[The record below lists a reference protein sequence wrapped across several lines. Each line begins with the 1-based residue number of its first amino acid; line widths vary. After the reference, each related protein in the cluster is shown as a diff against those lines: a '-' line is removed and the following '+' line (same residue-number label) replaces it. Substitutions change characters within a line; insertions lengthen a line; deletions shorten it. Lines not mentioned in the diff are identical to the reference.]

1 MKLRRH
7 AFPLSVIL
15 LGLSMLGVLSIALR
29 PPFKVTDV
37 RLDHIPLQVESSVG
51 TEMHFEDSVY
61 AVLNADGNVL
71 RNYGGP
77 DGEVINLYIGY
88 YGTAKGGRAE
98 HLPQYCFT
106 GQGWS
111 IEKWD
116 FVAFDVP
123 GAGAARVN
131 RMIVNKGDERQLVYF
146 WFQSESTVMSTG
158 WEQNW
163 HKFRRRLLSERMD
176 GTLVRVS
183 MDMPDGKD
191 GEVEER
197 VRRFAQTVVPL
208 VSQFWPI
215 ESPVQSL

>member
-7 AFPLSVIL
+7 AFSVSVIL

-29 PPFKVTDV
+29 PSFKVTDV

-71 RNYGGP
+71 RNYGWP
-77 DGEVINLYIGY
+77 DGADINLYIGY

-123 GAGAARVN
+123 GSGAARVN
-131 RMIVNKGDERQLVYF
+131 RMIVKKGAERQLVYF

-163 HKFRRRLLSERMD
+163 YKFSRRLMSERMD

-183 MDMPDGKD
+183 MDMPAGQDG
-191 GEVEER
+191 GVEER
-197 VRRFAQTVVPL
+197 VRRFAQAVMPL

-215 ESPVQSL
+215 EQSI

>member
-1 MKLRRH
+1 MRLRRH
-7 AFPLSVIL
+7 AFSVSVIL
-15 LGLSMLGVLSIALR
+15 LGLISLGVLSIALR

-51 TEMHFEDSVY
+51 TELYFEDSVY
-61 AVLNADGNVL
+61 AVLNADGNVF
-71 RNYGGP
+71 RNYVGP
-77 DGEVINLYIGY
+77 DGKDINLYIGY
-88 YGTAKGGRAE
+88 YGTDKGGRAE

-131 RMIVNKGDERQLVYF
+131 RMIVTKGTERQLVYF
-146 WFQSESTVMSTG
+146 WFQSDSTVMSTG

-163 HKFRRRLLSERMD
+163 YKFSRRLLSERMD

-183 MDMPDGKD
+183 MDLPAGKD
-191 GEVEER
+191 GGVEER
-197 VRRFAQTVVPL
+197 VKRFAQAVMPL

-215 ESPVQSL
+215 ESHVQS

>member
-1 MKLRRH
+1 MRLRRH

-15 LGLSMLGVLSIALR
+15 LGLSLLGVFSIALR

-71 RNYGGP
+71 RNYVGP
-77 DGEVINLYIGY
+77 DGKDINLYIGY
-88 YGTAKGGRAE
+88 YGTDKGGRAE

-116 FVAFDVP
+116 FVAFDVS

-163 HKFRRRLLSERMD
+163 YKFRRRLLSERMD

-183 MDMPDGKD
+183 MDLPAGKD

-197 VRRFAQTVVPL
+197 VKRFAQAVMPL

-215 ESPVQSL
+215 ESPVSL